1 MKISSRVA
9 AAFGLGMLLL
19 PAAASADPGTTWG
32 SHYLNAREARQ
43 DARTDAGIAN
53 GSLTGREVARI
64 ENHEQRLDNA
74 TDRALSD
81 GDLSRGEFRR
91 LNRAYNHES
100 RFIRHQ
106 KRDRQSQ

>member
-1 MKISSRVA
+1 MKISTRVA

-32 SHYLNAREARQ
+32 SRWLNARETHQ
-43 DARTDAGIAN
+43 DLRTDTGIAD
-53 GSLTGREVARI
+53 GSLTGREVMRI
-64 ENHEQRLDNA
+64 ERHEQRLDNA

-91 LNRAYNHES
+91 LNHAYNRES
-100 RFIRHQ
+100 RFIYRQ
-106 KRDRQSQ
+106 KHDRQYQ